1 MDDDVPPYQT
11 LDPSKNE
18 IIEGLLACSLA
29 TDILI
34 CEANDGDAVSQS
46 EYLLPYIPNPKTLS
60 YLSVRKCH
68 EYALRVLV
76 NLSHDNETWSGSLL
90 DNELTV
96 PMVVRFIVSSHY
108 RIAGTKS
115 YDDKI
120 HISDRLCLA
129 LGLLTNLVQVDERAK
144 DLIRETC
151 TFGDERVLHSKLT
164 AS

>member
-1 MDDDVPPYQT
+1 MDNDVPPFENLNLSQQ
-11 LDPSKNE
+11 E

-34 CEANDGDAVSQS
+34 REANDEDAVSHS
-46 EYLLPYIPNPKTLS
+46 EYSLLHNSNISNHPA
-60 YLSVRKCH
+60 VRKCH
-68 EYALRVLV
+68 ESALRVLV
-76 NLSHDNETWSGSLL
+76 NLSHDNEAWSSALL

-96 PMVVRFIVSSHY
+96 PMVVRFIVSSHC

-151 TFGDERVLHSKLT
+151 TSGDESCI